1 MSLVKWAFIGVLL
14 LPAAEFAAF
23 VLVALA
29 IGWLLAAL
37 LFLGTTAAGL
47 LMLRRAGRRDFDRF
61 RSTLGAQGIRAINLE
76 TPGLATMLGG
86 ILLILPGFITD
97 VAGALLLW
105 PLTRRLIAAALGR
118 AVKKQRAARQPDVI
132 DLAPDEWHQISQTI
146 EAHDRERLPPRQ
158 RKRKNTLS

>member
-29 IGWLLAAL
+29 IGWIWAAL
-37 LFLGTTAAGL
+37 LFLGTTGAGL
-47 LMLRRAGRRDFDRF
+47 LILRRAGRRDFDRL

-76 TPGLATMLGG
+76 TPGLATMVGG
-86 ILLILPGFITD
+86 ILLVLPGFITD
-97 VAGALLLW
+97 IAGALLLW
-105 PLTRRLIAAALGR
+105 PLTRRLIGAAIGR
-118 AVKKQRAARQPDVI
+118 AVKKQRAASQPDVI

-146 EAHDRERLPPRQ
+146 EAHDRERLPPRR

>member
-23 VLVALA
+23 VLVAFA

>member
-37 LFLGTTAAGL
+37 LFLGTTAIGL
-47 LMLRRAGRRDFDRF
+47 LVLRRAGRRDFDRF
-61 RSTLGAQGIRAINLE
+61 RSTLGAHGIRAINLE

-86 ILLILPGFITD
+86 ILLVLPGFITD

-105 PLTRRLIAAALGR
+105 PLTRRFVGAAIGR
-118 AVKKQRAARQPDVI
+118 AIKKQRAASQPDVI
-132 DLAPDEWHQISQTI
+132 DLAPDEWHQISETI

>member
-23 VLVALA
+23 VLVALVV
-29 IGWLLAAL
+29 GWFWAAL

-47 LMLRRAGRRDFDRF
+47 LILRRAGRRDFDRF

-76 TPGLATMLGG
+76 TPGLATMVGG
-86 ILLILPGFITD
+86 ILLVLPGFITD

-105 PLTRRLIAAALGR
+105 PLTRRFIGSAIGR
-118 AVKKQRAARQPDVI
+118 AVKKQRAASQPDVI